1 MKNVTVRR
9 LRSNYKNF
17 DEFEVYSK
25 IYGLHKR
32 LGYMTPESA
41 WKHNPRIQQS
51 VDPRDYKKVR
61 SPKKKN

>member
-41 WKHNPRIQQS
+41 WIQQS
-51 VDPRDYKKVR
+51 VDQSDYKKVR

>member
-17 DEFEVYSK
+17 AEFEAYSTL
-25 IYGLHKR
+25 YGLHKR
-32 LGYMTPESA
+32 LGYKSA
-41 WKHNPRIQQS
+41 KNAWRHNPRIQLS

-61 SPKKKN
+61 SK